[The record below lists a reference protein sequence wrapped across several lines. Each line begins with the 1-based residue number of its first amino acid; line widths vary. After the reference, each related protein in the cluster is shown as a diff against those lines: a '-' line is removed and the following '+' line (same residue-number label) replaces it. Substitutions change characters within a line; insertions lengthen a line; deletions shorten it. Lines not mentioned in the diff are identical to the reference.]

1 MAETATPMPDPAG
14 LPRTQDGTL
23 VDQMESPPTG
33 TPPPTTEGQTL
44 LNKVDPNAPKT
55 EVKPTDAPKP
65 AEPKAPS
72 GAPETYADY
81 KVPEG
86 FELDPTIK
94 AEADKIF
101 KGLNLSQEAAQS
113 LVDFYTAKTAESAKQ
128 PYEAYK
134 ALTDEWREASL
145 KHPEIGDK
153 ILPGGEINVRISRAL
168 DGLGDPQLAKDFR
181 ELMDLTGAGNNQAFI
196 RVIDKLASRGV
207 EGTHVGGRGPA
218 EAGQRAPGQG
228 PPTAARAMYPHLPSR
243 NE

>member
-1 MAETATPMPDPAG
+1 MAETATPMPDPG
-14 LPRTQDGTL
+14 GIERTSDGTL
-23 VDQMESPPTG
+23 VDQTESPPTG
-33 TPPPTTEGQTL
+33 TPTSPTDGATL
-44 LNKVDPNAPKT
+44 LNKTDPNAPKAP
-55 EVKPTDAPKP
+55 PTP
-65 AEPKAPS
+65 AEPPKTEAPKAP
-72 GAPETYADY
+72 GGPPETYAEY

-86 FELDPTIK
+86 FELDKDVK

-101 KGLNLSQEAAQS
+101 RGLGLSQDQAQS
-113 LVDFYTAKTAESAKQ
+113 LVDFYTAKTTESAKQ

-134 ALTDEWREASL
+134 RLTDEWRETAL

-196 RVIDKLASRGV
+196 RVIDKLAARGV

-218 EAGQRAPGQG
+218 EAGQKAPGQG

-243 NE
+243 SE